1 MLEQM
6 YYGVF
11 AGKCTRM
18 ERPNQFICL
27 TWMRLFHQHLNMKIR
42 LVSALWSLALAAS
55 AQGVVVN
62 PDGTHSHI
70 MNNGN
75 TSVIVNPNGT
85 HSTVFHNGNT
95 SVIINPSGTHSTA
108 FRNGNTSVIVNPNGT
123 HSTAFH
129 NGNTTTILNPDGTQS
144 TRFDNETTSTRRH
157 NDSSKEE
164 EESLRRSYGFLPL
177 WERGPVVPDGAFVDL
192 SQWKSG
198 PVIWVYP
205 RRYKRKPVH

>member
-1 MLEQM
+1 M

-85 HSTVFHNGNT
+85 HST
-95 SVIINPSGTHSTA
+95 
-108 FRNGNTSVIVNPNGT
+108 
-123 HSTAFH
+123 AFH

-177 WERGPVVPDGAFVDL
+177 WESGPVVPDGAFVDL